1 MESEEEAARGRA
13 PRQNSRSTLRRS
25 PKQRRAVMSELR
37 TLLSP
42 VDTNKRVEKKKVKE
56 KPVVKPREL
65 AVLNMRFVEVDHKTI
80 H

>member
-1 MESEEEAARGRA
+1 
-13 PRQNSRSTLRRS
+13 
-25 PKQRRAVMSELR
+25 MSELR

-42 VDTNKRVEKKKVKE
+42 VDTNKRVEKKKVKK